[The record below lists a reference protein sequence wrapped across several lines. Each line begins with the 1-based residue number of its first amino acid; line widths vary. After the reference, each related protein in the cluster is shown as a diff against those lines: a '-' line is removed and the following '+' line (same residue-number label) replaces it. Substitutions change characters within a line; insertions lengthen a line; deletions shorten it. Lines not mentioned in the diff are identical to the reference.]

1 MGQDCEITIRGN
13 RQSIEMAKQMIR
25 EIIEVGP
32 KHAYAGGAEGGFD
45 AGGSGG
51 GGYQQQ
57 GYGGGGGGYQQQ
69 QPQYG
74 YQGHGQQGY
83 NQPQPAYGQQ
93 PAYGHQAPQAAPQQ
107 YGGYGQQQ
115 QQQYPPG
122 YGQPGVPP
130 PAARAPSEW
139 KSATSPDGQVYYYNE
154 RSGATQW
161 EKPAGMP

>member
-13 RQSIEMAKQMIR
+13 RQSIELAKQMIR

-32 KHAYAGGAEGGFD
+32 KHPYAGGADGGFD
-45 AGGSGG
+45 AGGGGGGG

-57 GYGGGGGGYQQQ
+57 GYGYSQQQ

-74 YQGHGQQGY
+74 YPGHGQQGY
-83 NQPQPAYGQQ
+83 DQPQPAYGQQ
-93 PAYGHQAPQAAPQQ
+93 PAYGHQAPQVAPQQ

-122 YGQPGVPP
+122 YGQPGAPP